1 MASIAKLRGA
11 ISGFG
16 EVAARA
22 HLAGWRTRENVAIG
36 AIHDPVSQR
45 RHEAIRL
52 IKSVRVYD
60 DLELMLDGEAPD
72 FVDVAS
78 PPGLHHEA
86 ARAALEAG
94 AHVLVEKPLA
104 LSLGEFDELAA
115 LASEKHR
122 VLMCVHNWKYAP
134 AYATA
139 RRAIEAGRLG
149 AIRFISVDRLRTEPA
164 GAGGSGGQWRA
175 SAASGGGILIDHG
188 WHVFYLMNWLLGRET
203 PPISVSARLE
213 SPVGVDVDDV
223 ADVRIRFG
231 NGAIGRAHLSWRA
244 PVRRTAAL
252 IYGERASLEI
262 EGDRVCLTERSGE
275 PEDLSVP
282 DMADDSYHSA
292 WFGGVAEE
300 FERAVTEGTN
310 SPIAKRN
317 LAQARVALVL
327 IEAAR
332 KSSLNKGI
340 EIGTPISAL
349 KSHS

>member
-1 MASIAKLRGA
+1 
-11 ISGFG
+11 
-16 EVAARA
+16 
-22 HLAGWRTRENVAIG
+22 
-36 AIHDPVSQR
+36 
-45 RHEAIRL
+45 
-52 IKSVRVYD
+52 
-60 DLELMLDGEAPD
+60 DLELMLDGEAVD

-86 ARAALEAG
+86 ARAALAAG

-104 LSLGEFDELAA
+104 LSLGEFAQLASLAA
-115 LASEKHR
+115 EKHR

-134 AYATA
+134 AYAAA
-139 RRAIEAGRLG
+139 RRTIKGDRLG

-164 GAGGSGGQWRA
+164 GAGGSGGKWRA
-175 SAASGGGILIDHG
+175 SSAAGGGGFIDHG
-188 WHVFYLMNWLLGRET
+188 WHIFYLMNWLLGGET
-203 PPISVSARLE
+203 PMSVSARLE
-213 SPVGVDVDDV
+213 SPPGMDVDDV
-223 ADVRIRFG
+223 ADVRIRFLKG
-231 NGAIGRAHLSWRA
+231 TIGRAHLSWRA
-244 PVRRTAAL
+244 PVRRTSAL

-262 EGDRVCLTERSGE
+262 EGDRVLLTDRSGTT
-275 PEDLSVP
+275 EDLSIP

-310 SPIAKRN
+310 SPVAKRN

-332 KSSLNKGI
+332 KSSINNGVEI
-340 EIGTPISAL
+340 ETLLSAV

>member
-1 MASIAKLRGA
+1 MASRAKLRGA

-22 HLAGWRTRENVAIG
+22 HLAGWRTRENISIG
-36 AIHDPVSQR
+36 AIHDPISER

-78 PPGLHHEA
+78 PPGLHHAA
-86 ARAALEAG
+86 ARSALAAG

-104 LSLGEFDELAA
+104 LSIAEFDQLAA
-115 LASEKHR
+115 LAAQKQR
-122 VLMCVHNWKYAP
+122 ILMCVHNWKYAP
-134 AYATA
+134 AYAAA
-139 RRAIEAGRLG
+139 RRAIESGRLG
-149 AIRFISVDRLRTEPA
+149 APRFISIDRLRTEPA
-164 GAGGSGGQWRA
+164 GAGGSGGKWRA
-175 SAASGGGILIDHG
+175 SSASGGGILIDHG
-188 WHVFYLMNWLLGRET
+188 WHVFYLISWLLDGET
-203 PPISVSARLE
+203 PLSVSARLE
-213 SPVGVDVDDV
+213 GRDVDDL

-231 NGAIGRAHLSWRA
+231 NGALARAHLSWRA
-244 PVRRTAAL
+244 PVRRTSAL

-262 EGDRVCLTERSGE
+262 EGDRVFLTERSGNA
-275 PEDLSVP
+275 EDLSVP

-300 FERAVTEGTN
+300 FEQAVAEGTD

-317 LAQARVALVL
+317 LAEARVALML

-332 KSSLNKGI
+332 KSSMNKGV
-340 EIGTPISAL
+340 EVETPLSPI
-349 KSHS
+349 KSNS